1 VGNRNRGIDAL
12 LAQCLETADEGNG
25 GSPLRK
31 VRYSHDIEE
40 AIEALLPET
49 AVLLQQLEIPY
60 TPRWTAIKLL
70 ENDEIIRQRLSDRAQ
85 RREGRWHLF
94 STR

>member
-1 VGNRNRGIDAL
+1 MSFSHAAWRWQIP
-12 LAQCLETADEGNG
+12 TGNG

-40 AIEALLPET
+40 AIEA
-49 AVLLQQLEIPY
+49 ASAGNRSLLQRLEIAY

-70 ENDEIIRQRLSDRAQ
+70 ENDEIIRESAAEKAARK
-85 RREGRWHLF
+85 GRWHPRRC